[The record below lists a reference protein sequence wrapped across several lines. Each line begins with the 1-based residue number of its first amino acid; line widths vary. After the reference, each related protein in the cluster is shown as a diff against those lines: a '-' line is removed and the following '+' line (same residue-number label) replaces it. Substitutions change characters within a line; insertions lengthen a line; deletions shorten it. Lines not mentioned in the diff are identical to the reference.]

1 MTLDEVQKS
10 TFDQMCA
17 CLNQHGQCCV
27 ERPTGFGKTKM
38 FMDYV
43 TYNNVNFHPGDHV
56 HYIITPG
63 GRYIIKGRGKVIV
76 TLPKETFKTYFK
88 E

>member
-1 MTLDEVQKS
+1 MPYCTC
-10 TFDQMCA
+10 QM
-17 CLNQHGQCCV
+17 
-27 ERPTGFGKTKM
+27 P
-38 FMDYV
+38 V

-56 HYIITPG
+56 HYILTPG
-63 GRYIIKGRGKVIV
+63 SRYIIKGRGKVIV